1 MATQECPDEH
11 WPLAV
16 ESHLGGNYVRVTER
30 RMGGIVL
37 LLFTHRKHAPEIEPE
52 PEPCPES

>member
-52 PEPCPES
+52 PEP